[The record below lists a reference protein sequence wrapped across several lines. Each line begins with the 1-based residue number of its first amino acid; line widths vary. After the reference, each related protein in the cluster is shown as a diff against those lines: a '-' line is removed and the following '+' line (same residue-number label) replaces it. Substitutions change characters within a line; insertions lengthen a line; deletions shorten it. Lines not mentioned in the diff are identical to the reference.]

1 MGFKFNK
8 EELSGPKPVPPGL
21 YTVKFEQFRPKK
33 SKDGASINFNAEVSI
48 VGGEYDGKRIFAG
61 LNTKIP
67 SWIQD
72 FFHSFGVPME
82 DQNGEE
88 PSIPGIFDV
97 DKATFN
103 AEDPTTWKYAGPI
116 VGKTAQW
123 EIDVKTYQGRD
134 SNEPRQF
141 ICAIKDCASLYPQ
154 IRHARD
160 MKSKD

>member
-33 SKDGASINFNAEVSI
+33 SKAGDSIN
-48 VGGEYDGKRIFAG
+48 
-61 LNTKIP
+61 
-67 SWIQD
+67 
-72 FFHSFGVPME
+72 
-82 DQNGEE
+82 
-88 PSIPGIFDV
+88 
-97 DKATFN
+97 FN

-123 EIDVKTYQGRD
+123 EVGIKTYQGRD

-141 ICAIKDCASLYPQ
+141 ICAIKGDKGECASLYPQ

-160 MKSKD
+160 MASKD